1 MLSIISQNTHNSN
14 QSSPV
19 HIMHTLDHAQHTR
32 LRIALYLAQRGLSI
46 LSVEALRECGR
57 AAGMTGA
64 EMTANQQGTSHD
76 AKGTACLRFVQAMVD
91 QAPPSSVANLQAM
104 HLAGFSETDILEVQA
119 QVHLSMTIATP
130 CEIVNCGQADSRQVL
145 AD

>member
-1 MLSIISQNTHNSN
+1 VLSIISQNTLNSN
-14 QSSPV
+14 QSSPG

-46 LSVEALRECGR
+46 LPVEALRECGR
-57 AAGMTGA
+57 AAAMTGA

-76 AKGTACLRFVQAMVD
+76 ARGTACLRFVQGLVD
-91 QAPPSSVANLQAM
+91 RPAPPTAASLQAM
-104 HLAGFSETDILEVQA
+104 HLAGFSESDILEVQA